1 LQRKFWEGTLLR
13 IDLHQAA
20 QPLLESGRTGNP
32 SRANGGICPFVSS
45 LLDEDQA
52 QRSGAR
58 VQVQPLA
65 AKVLQFPEIRQEKV
79 NALRQV
85 VLGGSY
91 QPSSNQVAEAVFA
104 HMLVKS
110 AA

>member
-1 LQRKFWEGTLLR
+1 MRS
-13 IDLHQAA
+13 DLHQAA
-20 QPLLESGRTGNP
+20 QPLPESGRTGDP
-32 SRANGGICPFVSS
+32 IRANGVCPFVSS

-52 QRSGAR
+52 QHSGAG

-79 NALRQV
+79 NALRLV

-104 HMLVKS
+104 HMLVKP